1 MDLRQLRFFV
11 AVGDEGGVRAAARR
25 LGISQPQ
32 ISQAVRRLEA
42 ELGVQL
48 MRRSAAGIE
57 LTPEGDE
64 LLRHGREIL
73 DRVELAR
80 TALHQVAEHR
90 ISRLRVGV
98 LAGVL
103 SAGELLA
110 PILDGFRSACPEV
123 ALHLTELSFS
133 DQTTALVDGAVD
145 VAIARAPITHPDL
158 ELTPIALEPRVLML
172 SAVHELAQ
180 EASID
185 VEDALGFPTLP
196 LQSRSEWSS
205 FWQLDDV
212 RGRPNCA
219 PDVDAVSTV
228 PEAQFA
234 IASHDVVISSP
245 ASIGRLAVNPV
256 VKVVP
261 LHGASPSLI
270 VLMARRGDDR
280 AAVRKFVLAAQSTA
294 EREIGSLPGGVL
306 PA

>member
-48 MRRSAAGIE
+48 MHRSAAGIE
-57 LTPEGDE
+57 LTPEGEE
-64 LLRHGREIL
+64 LLRHGQEIL

-80 TALHQVAEHR
+80 TALHQVAEHHTL
-90 ISRLRVGV
+90 RLRVGV

-110 PILDGFRSACPEV
+110 PILNGFRSARPEV

-133 DQTTALVDGAVD
+133 DQTTAVLDGAVD
-145 VAIARAPITHPDL
+145 VAIVRAPISHRDL

-172 SAVHELAQ
+172 STAHELAQ
-180 EASID
+180 ETSVD
-185 VEDALGFPTLP
+185 VEDVLGFPTLP
-196 LQSRSEWSS
+196 LQSRTEWSS
-205 FWQLDDV
+205 FWQLDDL
-212 RGRPNCA
+212 RGRSNCA
-219 PDVDAVSTV
+219 ADVGAVSTV
-228 PEAQFA
+228 SEAQFA

-270 VLMARRGDDR
+270 ALMARRGDDR
-280 AAVRKFVLAAQSTA
+280 SSVKQFVLAAQATA
-294 EREIGSLPGGVL
+294 EREIASLPGGVL
-306 PA
+306 PV